1 MANTFTLYLLTIT
14 IISCSSSLLLDKLR
28 QQKAVT
34 FVPEL
39 SSANQLNINEGSQ
52 FRLTCAFLSNFDK
65 LNVFWFHNGTLI
77 QSFLSKSILEEE
89 DDKIENSF
97 LVSTIVSTIE
107 IDQTHFDMN
116 GIYQCVAIHDDIT
129 AQHDFDIRVKMN
141 NMNSIPTKFSEDAL
155 ITVHT
160 YQTLFEPRSQTSLMC
175 RVGGYEK
182 DTCTVRWFDP
192 EDEPLNTFNEQTD
205 LILKDANFEDHMG
218 LYKCQV
224 CCQNRC
230 RTLTSFVYPAGLDK

>member
-1 MANTFTLYLLTIT
+1 MVNIISLYLVMIMLT
-14 IISCSSSLLLDKLR
+14 SCSSSLLLDKLR
-28 QQKAVT
+28 RQKAIA

-39 SSANQLNINEGSQ
+39 STANQVAFDEGSP

-65 LNVFWFHNGTLI
+65 LNVFWFHNGTVM
-77 QSFLSKSILEEE
+77 QSFISTSISEEE
-89 DDKIENSF
+89 DDSIESPY

-107 IDQTHFDMN
+107 IEQAHFDMN
-116 GIYQCVAIHDDIT
+116 GAYQCIAIHDDLT
-129 AQHDFDIRVKMN
+129 AQHSFDVSVKMHDAN
-141 NMNSIPTKFSEDAL
+141 FIPTKFSEDAM

-175 RVGGYEK
+175 RVNHHEK
-182 DTCTVRWFDP
+182 DACTVRWFDP
-192 EDEPLNTFNEQTD
+192 EDEPLDTLGEQTD
-205 LILKDANFEDHMG
+205 LSLKNANFEDHMG

-224 CCQNRC
+224 CCGNQC